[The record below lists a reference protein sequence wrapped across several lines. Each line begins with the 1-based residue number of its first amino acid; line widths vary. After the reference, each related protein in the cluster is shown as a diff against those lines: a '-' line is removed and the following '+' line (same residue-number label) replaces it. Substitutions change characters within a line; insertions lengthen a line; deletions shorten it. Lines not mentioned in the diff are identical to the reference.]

1 MEEKVQ
7 ILSLNPQNFEFQSYI
22 DTDTNLIAISESDTV
37 FQNETDYI
45 ELYIYD
51 ESQKKIFPSQG
62 VISLSSYKVLQG
74 DVVLDPEQ
82 DLKSLSFNDSTY
94 NILYTFYRKRLASDI
109 NQNYF
114 IREISSD
121 RTEIRLDSNT
131 ISNLDIVSSTNE
143 FIQYRN
149 NAEYFVDF
157 LLNFSDN
164 KTIIANNIKLE
175 DEGTDDPTI
184 LIKLYEPL
192 PQEFNLKS
200 ILWVVE
206 ELSDPL
212 LYQVKFP
219 VIIKTENDFSFIKG
233 PNFNLN
239 IRPQLGNSSQ
249 LSSLNDLID
258 SNVTSSARQ
267 IRNILD
273 KKEINININ
282 HENFSEFVNFSS
294 AKTRLENFYYKAGLI
309 ESYNNYISSSL
320 GEITGGSST
329 TSEFSASKAIYDKKI
344 ESITDNFDD
353 YEYFLYYNSG
363 SQYSWPKSNQT
374 PPFKLYST
382 GSTEVL
388 NWIGSADPN
397 SLYYGGM
404 ALSASNYD
412 EENNNWLYNAIPEYL
427 RDDPSNEQYK
437 LFIDMVGQHYDNIW
451 IYTKDITKKF
461 DADNRLEYGISK
473 DLIDAAIKDFGI
485 KLYSNN
491 FDNKDLYTAFLG
503 LTPSGSLFPF
513 PEMTG
518 SFPTPSGY
526 EYIDTQISSSDN
538 PIAIDGV
545 NKRLY
550 KRIYHNLPYLLKTK
564 GTIAGLRA
572 LITSYGIPDTI
583 LRINEFGGK
592 NRLNPQ
598 DWDLQQRVFNYAFDT
613 EGKYII
619 SSSFDP
625 NTNLAG
631 GYDSPRTVQLR
642 FKTRGIPSETHFS
655 QSLYHLESGVSA
667 LVLEYTG
674 SSLASG
680 SYSGSIPNPENQ
692 YGVLKFIPDSINPE
706 YSASLVLPFFDG
718 NWWSVQTTIDTTNT
732 ASLYTANQI
741 NNKLGFTGSSTTTG
755 LDSNYYFNAENIY
768 IPNNGSN
775 LTIGGKSYTLFSGSL
790 QEVRYYNSV
799 LSSSKLYDY
808 TMNPYSFEGNATNTA
823 PDELIFRADLGTT
836 LNTGSTTS
844 IHPKVTGSAEY
855 PTSSFASNSEF
866 YISSSNFIINREY
879 IYQDQ
884 VIGGIKNRVTDK
896 IIIEDNIVPS
906 GDVLSPMR
914 SIQQTSFVS
923 SSYTPD
929 VNYLEV
935 AFSPQDQIN
944 DDINAQ
950 MGYFNIGEYI
960 GDPRQ
965 ISSSGHN
972 YPDLDKLRDA
982 YFNKYIKSYNVLDFI
997 RLIKFFDNSLFKMIK
1012 DFTPARTSLSS
1023 GVVVK
1028 QHILERNRVSPTLV
1042 TSSLE
1047 QVSGSIKPQSR
1058 NYNTGSGDVGQ
1069 YEYISGSSIYR
1080 FNGGTGGSFE
1090 RFNGLEFSPS
1100 ASAYGL
1106 SNRFNITQSYSE
1118 SKTGKLG
1125 QENITVFDQK
1135 EFYDGEFSGSTIV
1148 AVTQSLGPEC
1158 IVYLKNPDKPIRYYP
1173 YFFSGGTTFSN
1184 NPNFA
1189 NGTVQGLDFLDRRN
1203 APLAGQA
1210 WIFSRY
1216 NDGISSSDPT
1226 SQRDV
1231 VFNIKLSGTDADGN
1245 EVRDFITGA
1254 ETIQFI
1260 FPEGIKTYFVNGVVL
1275 FATHAAITVNRE
1287 AGDYL
1292 FASSSNGGTEN
1303 WSLRAYGNYTSPD
1316 GTNPGFDPNT
1326 QGKFHAAS
1334 NTQTQ
1339 VFRYYNG
1346 GGDQFIPSVVGDP
1359 LGLFNTGSIDFESI
1373 NLLNN
1378 DIGYYY
1384 GTYTIP
1390 RTPNIPWIISCSISY
1405 SSSGNPTS
1413 GLVEIDTHGVYHSG
1427 SFYGVGSDHTNP
1439 ITLFSQGINS
1449 IPVSSEGYPS
1459 AISAQSGDLDMEL
1472 WYTSSADPLS
1482 NTTYLYDDLN
1492 IVLVS
1497 SRFNGNGLYYRI
1509 GENHT
1514 GFINSLGQLS
1524 SLNIFQNSGDPT
1536 PVALNYG
1543 STGSIV
1549 LPSFTQN
1556 TITLDPSFFTASFNS
1571 SLKGNDFHPDRVP
1584 YFYSSSTDMAGATGQ
1599 IRFNNATIG
1608 SATQIAISLTDANGT
1623 FNATALDPN
1632 LTGATSYK
1640 IYNFTNPNSSVDVS
1654 GVTVD
1659 TISGVRIVQ
1668 NFSSIAVTGS
1678 FSDSDVLGLL
1688 PNTVTDRGTGNPEIH
1703 VGGTASL
1710 SWDYSQFS
1718 IGGQPPIS
1726 NELSV
1731 LAPLPLSGSA
1741 TSTRGNNDFVVS
1753 VTPNG
1758 DYADFSETTQG
1769 GVYRFNQTEWT
1780 QYASNLYGSGN
1791 FQPPILEISYTI
1803 KAFSDPESLDDLP
1816 VTTVVQQS
1824 SAFGSSEW
1832 VTVTGTARTINGG
1845 TLALP
1850 NTFSRTIN
1858 VSPNQL
1864 LVDVGGDIRLRLAIG
1879 GENNQEVRY
1888 YVDSFQVVIKTFVNT
1903 GGTLDQFNQYGGNPN
1918 VAGVGNVNTTSLR
1931 VSQGTVSNYQ
1941 TQVLPGTTINKVGY
1955 AESIV
1960 QPKLYITGSYFSPKQ
1975 LVGVAPGIQFPIT
1988 NNSTFNFSS
1997 SYYAPIFATK
2007 SLYRLDEVTYD
2018 EYIYNTNQFSGTIT
2032 FEYLDPNLLTES
2044 SDVTIY
2050 PSQSITISG
2059 SAIGGINKRVIIPT
2073 VAGETP
2079 TITAGTATLLT
2090 SSLGKTL
2097 YPTIN
2102 TSASMYYPEFEF
2114 SNRIN
2119 SGLLALTRRSTDL
2132 IPVSNPDYPKLIISN
2147 SIKEGEEGFRM
2158 TGSLRVHKG
2167 NADDK
2172 STLGPIIFS
2181 QQFIVPNSESIDSI
2195 SISGSIG
2202 LPQNTFRYNDSFRM
2216 SVSLDKGINSFLDIT
2231 EYTMSLFPSESKFAT
2246 ITEDFAYYSI
2256 PDQPEGADYGI
2267 DVYGGSSVVTT
2278 PGYGK
2283 YSKPTLTDLVLS
2295 SYYGAGVLPFAIQLD
2310 CQPLLNNFNAQ
2321 RASSYLM
2328 DVDYNTAGGGSFITT
2343 GNFTAGSSVFT
2354 VTTSAGIRVGQ
2365 EVKYEDGQFE
2375 GIVLVREITDGFIS
2389 VNKVA
2394 NSNAGSNQSITFL
2407 TPSYGSLRA
2416 VNYNQIISGS
2426 ARRATVPDSNYYQE
2440 SWTTLRYD
2448 GSKAQSNYLNVWTPT
2463 DFGTYG
2469 QLPVIELRNAYF
2481 AYFSSIQDP
2490 YPILNDTTRV
2500 NLSYLIDPQGNALPP
2515 SLKGVAQDIIEKTF
2529 PVNGNSRISL
2539 NIESSAQDLQELNE
2553 ENILKVVGKYPV
2565 PVMYSQ
2571 TSSRGY
2577 ATGIPLSGSGRVSL
2591 YDDPGSSQSFTD
2603 YTFTVEGTASLTPGR
2618 NVIGILNP
2626 SSNYVRKDFGGG
2638 LVASQSY
2645 QLNDYP
2651 TGAIA
2656 FASESYV
2663 ATGEDTSQMQYISI
2677 QTSIPTTYIYSGD
2690 WKKKGN
2696 FFKKSKSKEYIE
2708 FTLKLGLKYT
2718 YDSETSYIPF
2728 VAEDV
2733 RLRVW
2738 KGGVPYDAGSVVDK
2752 IAFEEASPTS
2762 VQTQR
2767 GSFWRKSRSTTAYQ
2781 STSGLKLDR
2790 ENKLHAKINEDVVYA
2805 ILNAKG
2811 LGGGGIEEG
2820 GSIEGLEWII
2830 VANSGEN
2837 IYKKESYLQWEI
2849 DSSILPGNNNK
2860 NTILPSSFTGP
2871 KGATKIS
2878 MIGSKTHLLET
2889 DNTAS
2894 APYWKFANE
2903 LEVAD
2908 RPTTDTTHNYIYMS
2922 SSIFNEA
2929 YGGAFT
2935 QGILPYNPGP
2945 YEGFPNNQE
2954 PLSTKIGEPYST
2966 LVLEEGDEIRF
2977 GNNENYSYKIL
2988 TVYSPQE
2995 NIHPNDK
3002 GYIKLELDRVVPQSV
3017 NKDFFLIRRYI
3028 ESANSVILE
3037 MPYPYTLTL
3046 SGSSFLGGKNIQT
3059 LKPETFTSPGIL
3071 FPSYPIPEVE
3081 NSASI
3086 LINNLISKGVI
3097 T

>member
-157 LLNFSDN
+157 LLNFGDN

-206 ELSDPL
+206 EISDPL

-219 VIIKTENDFSFIKG
+219 VIIETENDFSFIKG

-239 IRPQLGNSSQ
+239 LRPQLGNSSQ

-273 KKEINININ
+273 KKEIDININ

-294 AKTRLENFYYKAGLI
+294 AKTRLENFYYKVGLI

-329 TSEFSASKAIYDKKI
+329 TSEFIASKAIYDKKI

-363 SQYSWPKSNQT
+363 SQYSWPKSNLT

-388 NWIGSADPN
+388 NWIGSADSN
-397 SLYYGGM
+397 SLYYGGI

-461 DADNRLEYGISK
+461 DSDNRLEYGISK
-473 DLIDAAIKDFGI
+473 DLIDVAIKDFGI

-732 ASLYTANQI
+732 ASLYAANQI

-808 TMNPYSFEGNATNTA
+808 TMNPYSFEGNNINTA

-866 YISSSNFIINREY
+866 YISSSNFIVNKEY

-896 IIIEDNIVPS
+896 IIIEDNIIPS

-914 SIQQTSFVS
+914 SIQQTSFLS

-960 GDPRQ
+960 GDPRH
-965 ISSSGHN
+965 ISQSSRN
-972 YPDLDKLRDA
+972 YPDLDTLRDA
-982 YFNKYIKSYNVLDFI
+982 YFNKYINSYNLVDFV

-1023 GVVVK
+1023 GVVIK
-1028 QHILERNRVSPTLV
+1028 QHILERNRIRPPLV

-1173 YFFSGGTTFSN
+1173 YFFSGGQTLAG
-1184 NPNFA
+1184 NFNFV
-1189 NGTVQGLDFLDRRN
+1189 NGTVMGLDFLEGRN
-1203 APLAGQA
+1203 APLDGQA
-1210 WIFSRY
+1210 WIFSRF
-1216 NDGISSSDPT
+1216 NDSIINSDPT
-1226 SQRDV
+1226 AQKDI
-1231 VFNIKLSGTDADGN
+1231 VFNIKLAGTDADGN
-1245 EVRDFITGA
+1245 EIRDFLTGA
-1254 ETIQFI
+1254 ETIQFV
-1260 FPEGIKTYFVNGVVL
+1260 FPEGIKTYYVSGVVL
-1275 FATHAAITVNRE
+1275 FATHATITVTQG

-1292 FASSSNGGTEN
+1292 FASSSNGGTDN
-1303 WSLRAYGNYTSPD
+1303 WSLRAYGNYTSSD
-1316 GTNPGFDPNT
+1316 GTEPGFDPNS
-1326 QGKFHAAS
+1326 QGKFHALS
-1334 NTQTQ
+1334 NAQTQ

-1373 NLLNN
+1373 NLLNDN
-1378 DIGYYY
+1378 VGYYY
-1384 GTYTIP
+1384 GAYTIP
-1390 RTPNIPWIISCSISY
+1390 RTPNIPWVISCSISY
-1405 SSSGNPTS
+1405 SSSGNPTE
-1413 GLVEIDTHGVYHSG
+1413 GLTEIDTHGVYHSG
-1427 SFYGVGSDHTNP
+1427 SFFGAASTHPSDYLVDSGSY
-1439 ITLFSQGINS
+1439 NS
-1449 IPVSSEGYPS
+1449 VRVS
-1459 AISAQSGDLDMEL
+1459 EL
-1472 WYTSSADPLS
+1472 YATRGEAENAFL
-1482 NTTYLYDDLN
+1482 TRT
-1492 IVLVS
+1492 
-1497 SRFNGNGLYYRI
+1497 LYYTASLDISQSATPVYDNFNFNLGWSDDTSTNRYFRL

-1514 GFINSLGQLS
+1514 GDYNKQSFPIQVNNVELFQS
-1524 SLNIFQNSGDPT
+1524 SGNPT
-1536 PVALNYG
+1536 TI
-1543 STGSIV
+1543 TGSAGAVRSIA
-1549 LPSFTQN
+1549 LPSFNSN
-1556 TITLDPSFFTASFNS
+1556 TITLDPSFFTASYNS

-1623 FNATALDPN
+1623 FNSTALDPN

-1718 IGGQPPIS
+1718 IGGIPPPFSPGDILPLFPIS
-1726 NELSV
+1726 GSSTSTSFIPNVDFV
-1731 LAPLPLSGSA
+1731 LNTTPNSNYAYFNSGSTDGEYSIDLDA
-1741 TSTRGNNDFVVS
+1741 FNTFCKAYFSNYDYTYSPS
-1753 VTPNG
+1753 V
-1758 DYADFSETTQG
+1758 
-1769 GVYRFNQTEWT
+1769 
-1780 QYASNLYGSGN
+1780 
-1791 FQPPILEISYTI
+1791 EISYTVF
-1803 KAFSDPESLDDLP
+1803 AYADLELSANS
-1816 VTTVVQQS
+1816 VSVGIQQAGGITFEGGDS
-1824 SAFGSSEW
+1824 PYILIPGSVITNFQLTPGLLNSF
-1832 VTVTGTARTINGG
+1832 TVTSTIS
-1845 TLALP
+1845 AVDP
-1850 NTFSRTIN
+1850 AIIPSRK
-1858 VSPNQL
+1858 
-1864 LVDVGGDIRLRLAIG
+1864 IRLVIG
-1879 GENNQEVRY
+1879 GKNNQEVRY
-1888 YVDSFQVVIKTFVNT
+1888 YIDNFQVRLLFLSPI
-1903 GGTLDQFNQYGGNPN
+1903 GTQQW
-1918 VAGVGNVNTTSLR
+1918 TSLQAE
-1931 VSQGTVSNYQ
+1931 QGTSSNLQ
-1941 TQVLPGTTINKVGY
+1941 TQIIPGKDTKIIGY

-1960 QPKLYITGSYFSPKQ
+1960 QPKLYITGSFDSPKK
-1975 LVGVAPGIQFPIT
+1975 LVGVAPGIQFPLT
-1988 NNSTFNFSS
+1988 GSSVFNFSS
-1997 SYYAPIFATK
+1997 SAYAPVFATK
-2007 SLYRLDEVTYD
+2007 SIYREDEVTFD
-2018 EYIYNTNQFSGTIT
+2018 EYIYNLTSGSTIT
-2032 FEYLDPNLLTES
+2032 FEYLDPNFLSQSADATL
-2044 SDVTIY
+2044 Y
-2050 PSQSITISG
+2050 PSQSITVSG
-2059 SAIGGINKRVIIPT
+2059 SELGGITRRVKVPT
-2073 VAGETP
+2073 VTGETP
-2079 TITAGTATLLT
+2079 TITDGDATIYK
-2090 SSLGKTL
+2090 SSLGNTL

-2114 SNRIN
+2114 SERI
-2119 SGLLALTRRSTDL
+2119 SRTSTLGGFAFLRLGTTQL
-2132 IPVSNPDYPKLIISN
+2132 IPASNINYPKLFISN
-2147 SIKEGEEGFRM
+2147 SIVQGEEGFRM
-2158 TGSLRVHKG
+2158 TGSLRVHGG

-2172 STLGPIIFS
+2172 STLGPVIFS
-2181 QQFIVPNSESIDSI
+2181 QPFIVPDSESIDSI

-2202 LPQNTFRYNDSFRM
+2202 LPDNTFKYNDSFRM
-2216 SVSLDKGINSFLDIT
+2216 SVSLDKNINSFLDIT
-2231 EYTMSLFPSESKFAT
+2231 EYTMSLFPSESKFAS
-2246 ITEDFAYYSI
+2246 ITEDFSYYSI
-2256 PDQPEGADYGI
+2256 PDQPEGADYGV

-2283 YSKPTLTDLVLS
+2283 YSKSVLTDIILS
-2295 SYYGAGVLPFAIQLD
+2295 SYYGAGVLPFSIQLD

-2328 DVDYNTAGGGSFITT
+2328 DVDYNTAGGSSFNTT
-2343 GNFTAGSSVFT
+2343 GNFTPGSNVFT
-2354 VTTSAGIRVGQ
+2354 VTTAAGIRVGQ
-2365 EVKYEDGQFE
+2365 ELKYEDEQFE

-2389 VNKVA
+2389 VNKQA
-2394 NSNAGSNQSITFL
+2394 NSNAGSNQSITLL

-2448 GSKAQSNYLNVWTPT
+2448 GSKAQANYINVWSPT

-2738 KGGVPYDAGSVVDK
+2738 KGGVPYDAGSIVNK
-2752 IAFEEASPTS
+2752 IDFEEASPTAQ
-2762 VQTQR
+2762 QTQQ
-2767 GSFWRKSRSTTAYQ
+2767 GSFWRKSRS
-2781 STSGLKLDR
+2781 STSYQATNGLKLDR

-2811 LGGGGIEEG
+2811 LSGNGIERG

-2830 VANSGEN
+2830 IANSGDN
-2837 IYKKESYLQWEI
+2837 IYKKDSYLQWEI
-2849 DSSILPGNNNK
+2849 DSSILPGNDNK

-2894 APYWKFANE
+2894 APYWVFGNN
-2903 LEVAD
+2903 LPDGD

-3086 LINNLISKGVI
+3086 LINDLISKGI
-3097 T
+3097 IQS